1 MSDKR
6 TIFVLVVRV
15 SGRTEQDDIGCRHPG
30 ERVPYML

>member
-15 SGRTEQDDIGCRHPG
+15 GRRIEQDDIGCRQSG